1 MTISIMHGSLL
12 ARGDGMDAGGQG
24 RGDNADVYGRRRIIS
39 CWGNCDSVR
48 PPLTDRSLAGSGL
61 HGTGGWAAR
70 ARASIGHYARHVT
83 YIDTRRESNSVL
95 R

>member
-12 ARGDGMDAGGQG
+12 PLGDGMDAGGQG
-24 RGDNADVYGRRRIIS
+24 KGDNADVYGRRRIIS

-48 PPLTDRSLAGSGL
+48 PPLTGRSLAGSGR
-61 HGTGGWAAR
+61 HGSGGWAAR
-70 ARASIGHYARHVT
+70 ARASIGHYAASRD
-83 YIDTRRESNSVL
+83 IDTRRESNSVL